1 MLVMTVLAFLL
12 TAIDTG
18 LPYKKLHR
26 TGSVVVNLNSFFD
39 KKLGYRWQTT
49 RRVYRSVKITKHGT
63 IPYVR

>member
-39 KKLGYRWQTT
+39 KKLGYR
-49 RRVYRSVKITKHGT
+49 
-63 IPYVR
+63 